1 MKLKLPQ
8 YSGKDHLVLAIIVMP
23 LTLLINSVI
32 FGYQYYS
39 SFSRFLSATAITGIS
54 FSLYFS
60 FCGWVA
66 VQMKRR
72 FPYDSQTALKLSLM
86 ILTFVI
92 TTGLFLLLLFQG
104 YESIP
109 GFDYQFNEKAFV
121 WSYICMAIVNIF
133 ITLLMEG
140 MARFRSWKANL
151 VETEALKKT
160 FRQSQLQ
167 GLRSQVN
174 PHFLFNS
181 LNTLSSLIEEDEE
194 KAERFL
200 NEMTKVYRY
209 MLRSDDDQLVEL
221 DTELRF
227 VDSYIYLL
235 RERFGDGLC
244 ASIEVN
250 ERDRSKTLPAL
261 SLQVLIENAFTKNAV
276 SKSSPLSIVIRS
288 GTGNCLQVMYN
299 KQERPAGNDTGVD
312 KELENLVKKY
322 SLLNQPSLKYNETAC
337 DCCFLLP
344 LLENKKE
351 VPV

>member
-8 YSGKDHLVLAIIVMP
+8 YSGKDYLVLSIIIIP

-32 FGYQYYS
+32 FGYQY
-39 SFSRFLSATAITGIS
+39 FKNLPGFLLATIMTGIA
-54 FSLYFS
+54 FSLYFT

-66 VQMKRR
+66 IQMKRR
-72 FPYDSQTALKLSLM
+72 FPQESQTALKLSLM

-92 TTGLFLLLLFQG
+92 MTGLFLLLLFRG
-104 YESIP
+104 YESIRL
-109 GFDYQFNEKAFV
+109 FDYRFNEKAFV

-133 ITLLMEG
+133 LTLLMEG
-140 MARFRSWKANL
+140 MARFKIWKTNL
-151 VETEALKKT
+151 LETEELKKT

-174 PHFLFNS
+174 PHFLFNG

-194 KAERFL
+194 KAEKFL

-209 MLRSDDDQLVEL
+209 MLRSDDDQLVDL
-221 DTELRF
+221 NTELRF

-244 ASIEVN
+244 ANIQVKDT
-250 ERDRSKTLPAL
+250 DRSRILPAL

-276 SKSSPLSIVIRS
+276 SKSSPLNISIRS
-288 GTGNCLQVMYN
+288 ADNNRLVVMYN
-299 KQERPAGNDTGVD
+299 KQERAAGTDTGVD

-322 SLLNQPSLKYNETAC
+322 SLLSQPAVTYSESGC
-337 DCCFLLP
+337 DCCFFLP
-344 LLENKKE
+344 LMDAKEE